1 MLIFFVDKDI
11 LLYLFIL
18 MEYML
23 IILKLVSSI
32 RVKELVISVIGV
44 IGWCLIY
51 LYYLYYIFFKISF
64 IGFFYGFI

>member
-1 MLIFFVDKDI
+1 
-11 LLYLFIL
+11 

-23 IILKLVSSI
+23 IILKLVNSI

-51 LYYLYYIFFKISF
+51 IIYIIFCLK
-64 IGFFYGFI
+64 

>member
-23 IILKLVSSI
+23 IILKLVNSI

-44 IGWCLIY
+44 IGLCLVIVIY
-51 LYYLYYIFFKISF
+51 ILFYLS
-64 IGFFYGFI
+64 